1 MSLRTRI
8 TVTYI
13 GLTVVAILLASTFSS
28 WQLNSYLDKR
38 QAASL
43 ESEVRSLALQFERG
57 SLYIDSTSTNDAF
70 LKQVSRELGVR
81 LTAVRKD
88 GTVCFD
94 TDVPFDSL
102 AHVGNHAE
110 RPEIVRARQ
119 GDTGVDRRKSA
130 TVGEEFLYV
139 ARRLRGSSLGGL
151 DSGYV
156 RLAFSVREIQTLD
169 NQVQALIWGMGL
181 LAVIIIA
188 GVSYQVSKQI
198 TKPIQ
203 TIVNRAQAVKNGD
216 FGQRIDVRSNDEIGL
231 LATSINEMAE
241 KLGSDIERL
250 NKLERVR
257 SEFLANVSHELRTPI
272 FSIQGFLETLLDG
285 AVDDPGVNK
294 EFLEKA
300 HKHASRLNALLN
312 DLIDISRIESGDMK
326 MSFRYFGIAEFVR
339 QVVDE
344 LRPQAEKKQI
354 SLTFHSGV
362 EAAAQVYGDRDRL
375 KQVLI
380 NLIDNGIKY
389 TESGGS
395 VRCSVEGDGDRCV
408 VSVSDTGTGIPP
420 EHTGRIFE
428 RFYRVDRDRSRQV
441 GGTGLGLAIVKHIVE
456 AHGSSVSVQS
466 TVGKGST
473 FSFALKR

>member
-1 MSLRTRI
+1 
-8 TVTYI
+8 
-13 GLTVVAILLASTFSS
+13 
-28 WQLNSYLDKR
+28 
-38 QAASL
+38 
-43 ESEVRSLALQFERG
+43 
-57 SLYIDSTSTNDAF
+57 
-70 LKQVSRELGVR
+70 
-81 LTAVRKD
+81 
-88 GTVCFD
+88 
-94 TDVPFDSL
+94 
-102 AHVGNHAE
+102 
-110 RPEIVRARQ
+110 
-119 GDTGVDRRKSA
+119 
-130 TVGEEFLYV
+130 
-139 ARRLRGSSLGGL
+139 
-151 DSGYV
+151 
-156 RLAFSVREIQTLD
+156 
-169 NQVQALIWGMGL
+169 
-181 LAVIIIA
+181 
-188 GVSYQVSKQI
+188 
-198 TKPIQ
+198 
-203 TIVNRAQAVKNGD
+203 
-216 FGQRIDVRSNDEIGL
+216 
-231 LATSINEMAE
+231 MAE